1 MASVEETANSRR
13 DRHSGAGPTLRLPA
27 SYYQQFDA
35 DLTRDIPAEG
45 YGGWKSA
52 EVELSRSHTALVVM
66 HAWDCG
72 RREDYPGWYRAVEY
86 IPRANAICE
95 QVFPPL
101 LGAVRDHGFR
111 LFHVVEGGDYYKKH
125 PGYRMARELAGDSP
139 PPLEQV
145 KSDPHLDRLRR
156 FRAENVF
163 VGNRNAEDVKCG
175 SARINFAPQ
184 AQPRDDEGIAEDGHQ
199 LFALCKH
206 FGVNHLVYAGFAI
219 NWCLL
224 MSPGGMLEMSRRGIM
239 CSALRQAVT
248 AVENK
253 ETARHELAKEIGL
266 WRVALAFGFI
276 FNVDD
281 FVSAIARPAE
291 PEPRENRS

>member
-1 MASVEETANSRR
+1 M
-13 DRHSGAGPTLRLPA
+13 
-27 SYYQQFDA
+27 
-35 DLTRDIPAEG
+35 
-45 YGGWKSA
+45 
-52 EVELSRSHTALVVM
+52 
-66 HAWDCG
+66 
-72 RREDYPGWYRAVEY
+72 
-86 IPRANAICE
+86 
-95 QVFPPL
+95 
-101 LGAVRDHGFR
+101 
-111 LFHVVEGGDYYKKH
+111 FHVVGGGDYYKNC

-139 PPLEQV
+139 RPLEQV
-145 KSDPHLDRLRR
+145 KSDPHLNRLRR

-163 VGNRNAEDVKCG
+163 VGKRNAEDVKCG
-175 SARINFAPQ
+175 SARIDFAPQ
-184 AQPRDDEGIAEDGHQ
+184 ARPRNDEGVAEDGHQ

-253 ETARHELAKEIGL
+253 ETARHELAKKIGL

-276 FNVDD
+276 VNVDD
-281 FVSAIARPAE
+281 FVAAIARPAA
-291 PEPRENRS
+291 PEPRECRS